1 MPVAARPIMA
11 LELRS
16 VLPYRVAI
24 HRCYLSGAGFKL
36 RQAWLGGKARGE
48 LQNNRLAKGPM
59 SLSTADTQ
67 ADILVAG
74 AGAAGLS
81 TALALAH
88 AGFSVF
94 CAGHVDTRAN
104 GRTVALF
111 EASLRFYNALGVWPH
126 FRGKTAPLA
135 RIAMIDAT
143 GARFPVP
150 SVSFAASEIGLAAF
164 GENIENNVLVEG
176 LAQIATVTKNL
187 VLHEGMIG
195 DIRFDEDAV
204 RATLACGQRVTAKL
218 IAAAD
223 GRMSPARTKAG
234 IGTSAWT
241 YPQIAFTALL
251 SHARPH
257 RNISTEFHTRSGPCT
272 LVPLRPAGDKPNRSS
287 LVWLM
292 SPEAAERR
300 RALSQP
306 ELAQEIEDQVDSLLG
321 KIEIDGPGGFF
332 PMAGMSAN
340 RLVGHRIALVGE
352 AAHIF
357 PPLAAQGL
365 NLSLRDSAALA
376 EVLED
381 ARALGRDIG
390 TAHTLKTYATARR
403 SDIFL
408 RTNGIDILNRS
419 LLSNLFPVDFLRGAG
434 LFAFSM
440 IGPLRRALM
449 REGVLTHGTLPRL
462 MQERPARRFTPLSR
476 GVASTGVSP
485 RG

>member
-1 MPVAARPIMA
+1 
-11 LELRS
+11 
-16 VLPYRVAI
+16 
-24 HRCYLSGAGFKL
+24 
-36 RQAWLGGKARGE
+36 
-48 LQNNRLAKGPM
+48 M
-59 SLSTADTQ
+59 SLSTTETQ

-81 TALALAH
+81 TAIALAQ
-88 AGFSVF
+88 AGFSVV
-94 CAGHVDTRAN
+94 CVGHVDTRTN

-111 EASLRFYNALGVWPH
+111 EASLRFYKALGVWPH

-135 RIAMIDAT
+135 KITMIDVT
-143 GARFPVP
+143 GARIPVP
-150 SVSFAASEIGLAAF
+150 SVSFAASEIGLSAF

-176 LAQIATVTKNL
+176 LAEIASATPNL
-187 VLHEGMIG
+187 VLHEGMIDVISFG
-195 DIRFDEDAV
+195 EDLV
-204 RATLACGQRVTAKL
+204 QATLANGQCVTAML
-218 IAAAD
+218 AAAAD
-223 GRMSPARTKAG
+223 GRGSLARTKAG
-234 IGTSAWT
+234 IGTRTWT
-241 YPQIAFTALL
+241 YPQTAFTALL
-251 SHARPH
+251 SHAKPH

-272 LVPLRPAGDKPNRSS
+272 LVPLRGLEYKPNRSS

-300 RALSQP
+300 RALSNS
-306 ELAQEIEDQVDSLLG
+306 ELAQEVEDQVDSLLG
-321 KIEIDGPGGFF
+321 KVEIDGPGGFF

-340 RLVGHRIALVGE
+340 RLVGHRVALIGE

-390 TAHTLKTYATARR
+390 AVRTLKTYASARR

-408 RTNGIDILNRS
+408 RTNGVDILNRC
-419 LLSNLFPVDFLRGAG
+419 LLSNFFPVDFLRGAG

-462 MQERPARRFTPLSR
+462 MQERPARRFTPSSS
-476 GVASTGVSP
+476 GSASIGMSG
-485 RG
+485 RW

>member
-1 MPVAARPIMA
+1 
-11 LELRS
+11 
-16 VLPYRVAI
+16 
-24 HRCYLSGAGFKL
+24 
-36 RQAWLGGKARGE
+36 
-48 LQNNRLAKGPM
+48 M
-59 SLSTADTQ
+59 SLTAPETQ

-81 TALALAH
+81 TAIALAQ
-88 AGFSVF
+88 AGFSVV
-94 CAGHVDTRAN
+94 CAGHVDLRAN

-111 EASLRFYNALGVWPH
+111 EASLRFYKALGIWPH

-135 RIAMIDAT
+135 KITMIDAT
-143 GARFPVP
+143 GARIPVP
-150 SVSFAASEIGLAAF
+150 SVSFAASEIDLAAF

-176 LAQIATVTKNL
+176 LADIASATGNL
-187 VLHEGMIG
+187 VLHEGMIS
-195 DIRFDEDAV
+195 DIRFDADAV
-204 RATLACGQRVTAKL
+204 RATLTDGHCITAKL
-218 IAAAD
+218 AAAAD
-223 GRMSPARTKAG
+223 GRKSLLRTQAG
-234 IGTSAWT
+234 IGTRSWA

-251 SHARPH
+251 SHAKPH

-272 LVPLRPAGDKPNRSS
+272 LVPLRAAPGRPNRSS

-292 SPEAAERR
+292 SAAEAERR
-300 RALSQP
+300 GALPQP
-306 ELAQEIEDQVDSLLG
+306 LLEQEIENQVDSLLG
-321 KIEIDGPGGFF
+321 KIEIDGPTGFF

-340 RLVGHRIALVGE
+340 HLTGHRVALIGE

-365 NLSLRDSAALA
+365 NLSLRDAATLVEA
-376 EVLED
+376 LED
-381 ARALGRDIG
+381 ARTLGADIG
-390 TAHTLKTYATARR
+390 SAQTLKAYENARR

-408 RTNGIDILNRS
+408 RTNGVDILNRS
-419 LLSNLFPVDFLRGAG
+419 LLSNFFPVDFLRGAG

-462 MQERPARRFTPLSR
+462 MRERPLRRTVPSSR
-476 GVASTGVSP
+476 AAGAVGMSR

>member
-1 MPVAARPIMA
+1 
-11 LELRS
+11 
-16 VLPYRVAI
+16 
-24 HRCYLSGAGFKL
+24 
-36 RQAWLGGKARGE
+36 
-48 LQNNRLAKGPM
+48 M
-59 SLSTADTQ
+59 SLSSAETQ

-81 TALALAH
+81 TAIALAQ

-94 CAGHVDTRAN
+94 CAGQVDGRAN

-111 EASLRFYNALGVWPH
+111 EASLRFYKALGVWPR

-150 SVSFAASEIGLAAF
+150 AVSFAASEIGLSAF

-176 LAQIATVTKNL
+176 LAEIAAATKNL
-187 VLHEGMIG
+187 VLHEGMIS
-195 DIRFDEDAV
+195 DISFDADAV
-204 RATLACGQRVTAKL
+204 RATLANGRCVTAKL
-218 IAAAD
+218 AAAAD
-223 GRMSPARTKAG
+223 GRGSPARTKAG
-234 IGTSAWT
+234 IGTRTWT

-251 SHARPH
+251 SHAKPH

-272 LVPLRPAGDKPNRSS
+272 LVPLCQAENKPNRSS

-292 SPEAAERR
+292 SREAAERR
-300 RALSQP
+300 RALSNS
-306 ELAQEIEDQVDSLLG
+306 ELAQEIEDQVDSLFG
-321 KIEIDGPGGFF
+321 KIESDGPGGFF

-381 ARALGRDIG
+381 ARALGHDIG
-390 TAHTLKTYATARR
+390 SVQTLKIYASARR

-408 RTNGIDILNRS
+408 RTNGVDILNRS
-419 LLSNLFPVDFLRGAG
+419 LLWNLFPVNFLRGAG

-462 MQERPARRFTPLSR
+462 MQERPARRFTPSSR
-476 GVASTGVSP
+476 GSTSIGMSV

>member
-1 MPVAARPIMA
+1 
-11 LELRS
+11 
-16 VLPYRVAI
+16 
-24 HRCYLSGAGFKL
+24 
-36 RQAWLGGKARGE
+36 
-48 LQNNRLAKGPM
+48 M

-81 TALALAH
+81 TALALAQ
-88 AGFSVF
+88 AGFSVV

-111 EASLRFYNALGVWPH
+111 EASLRFYKALGVWPR

-150 SVSFAASEIGLAAF
+150 AVSFAASEIGLAAF

-176 LAQIATVTKNL
+176 LAGLAAGTPNL
-187 VLHEGMIG
+187 VLHEGMID
-195 DIRFDEDAV
+195 DISFGEDAV
-204 RATLACGQRVTAKL
+204 SATLAGGHRVTAKL
-218 IAAAD
+218 AAAAD
-223 GRMSPARTKAG
+223 GRMSPARNKAG
-234 IGTSAWT
+234 IGTRVWS
-241 YPQIAFTALL
+241 YPQVAFTALL
-251 SHARPH
+251 SHAKPH

-272 LVPLRPAGDKPNRSS
+272 LVPLCLAENKPNRSS

-300 RALSQP
+300 RALSNS
-306 ELAQEIEDQVDSLLG
+306 ELAQELQDQVDSLLG

-340 RLVGHRIALVGE
+340 RLVGHRIALIGE

-376 EVLED
+376 EILED
-381 ARALGRDIG
+381 ARALGHDIG
-390 TAHTLKTYATARR
+390 AMQTLKSYASARR
-403 SDIFL
+403 SDIFI
-408 RTNGIDILNRS
+408 RTNGVDILNRS
-419 LLSNLFPVDFLRGAG
+419 LLSNLFPVDLLRGAG

-462 MQERPARRFTPLSR
+462 MQERPARRFTPFSR
-476 GVASTGVSP
+476 GAAPSGLSP

>member
-1 MPVAARPIMA
+1 
-11 LELRS
+11 
-16 VLPYRVAI
+16 
-24 HRCYLSGAGFKL
+24 
-36 RQAWLGGKARGE
+36 
-48 LQNNRLAKGPM
+48 M
-59 SLSTADTQ
+59 SHSTADTQ

-81 TALALAH
+81 AALALAQ
-88 AGFSVF
+88 AGFSVV
-94 CAGHVDTRAN
+94 CVGHVDTRAN

-111 EASLRFYNALGVWPH
+111 EASLRFYKALGVWPR

-143 GARFPVP
+143 GARLPVP
-150 SVSFAASEIGLAAF
+150 SVSFAAAEIGLAAF

-176 LAQIATVTKNL
+176 LAEIAAGTKNL
-187 VLHEGMIG
+187 VLHEDMID
-195 DIRFDEDAV
+195 DIRFCEDWV
-204 RATLACGQRVTAKL
+204 HATLANGQRVTAKL
-218 IAAAD
+218 AAAAD
-223 GRMSPARTKAG
+223 GRGSIARTKAG
-234 IGTSAWT
+234 IGTRVWT

-251 SHARPH
+251 SHPKPH
-257 RNISTEFHTRSGPCT
+257 RNISTEFHARSGPCT
-272 LVPLRPAGDKPNRSS
+272 LVPLRPAEGKPNRSS

-300 RALSQP
+300 RALSNS

-381 ARALGRDIG
+381 ARVLGHDIG
-390 TAHTLKTYATARR
+390 AVQTLKTYASARR

-408 RTNGIDILNRS
+408 RTNGVDILNRS

-462 MQERPARRFTPLSR
+462 MQERPARRFTLFSR
-476 GVASTGVSP
+476 GEASTGMSP
-485 RG
+485 RR

>member
-1 MPVAARPIMA
+1 
-11 LELRS
+11 
-16 VLPYRVAI
+16 
-24 HRCYLSGAGFKL
+24 
-36 RQAWLGGKARGE
+36 
-48 LQNNRLAKGPM
+48 M
-59 SLSTADTQ
+59 SHSETQ
-67 ADILVAG
+67 TDILVAG

-81 TALALAH
+81 AAIALAQ
-88 AGFSVF
+88 AGFSVV
-94 CAGHVDTRAN
+94 CVGHVDRRAN

-111 EASLRFYNALGVWPH
+111 EASLRFYKALGVWPH

-135 RIAMIDAT
+135 RIAMIDST

-150 SVSFAASEIGLAAF
+150 SVSFAASEIGLSAF
-164 GENIENNVLVEG
+164 AENIENNVLVEG
-176 LAQIATVTKNL
+176 LAQIAAATKNL

-195 DIRFDEDAV
+195 DVSFCEDAV
-204 RATLACGQRVTAKL
+204 RATLANGQCVTAQL
-218 IAAAD
+218 AAAAD

-234 IGTSAWT
+234 IGTRIWT

-251 SHARPH
+251 SHPKPH

-272 LVPLRPAGDKPNRSS
+272 LVPLRGVENKPNRSS

-300 RALSQP
+300 RALSNS

-340 RLVGHRIALVGE
+340 RLVGHRIALLGE

-376 EVLED
+376 DVLAD
-381 ARALGRDIG
+381 ARAIGHDIG
-390 TAHTLKTYATARR
+390 AVHTLKNYATARR

-408 RTNGIDILNRS
+408 RTNGVDILNRS

-462 MQERPARRFTPLSR
+462 MQERPARRFTLFSR
-476 GVASTGVSP
+476 GAASTRMSP
-485 RG
+485 RR

>member
-1 MPVAARPIMA
+1 
-11 LELRS
+11 
-16 VLPYRVAI
+16 
-24 HRCYLSGAGFKL
+24 
-36 RQAWLGGKARGE
+36 
-48 LQNNRLAKGPM
+48 M
-59 SLSTADTQ
+59 SHSTADTQ

-81 TALALAH
+81 AALALAQ
-88 AGFSVF
+88 AGFSVV
-94 CAGHVDTRAN
+94 CVGHVDTRAN

-111 EASLRFYNALGVWPH
+111 EASLRFYKALGVWPR

-143 GARFPVP
+143 GARLPVP
-150 SVSFAASEIGLAAF
+150 SVSFAAAEIGLAAF

-176 LAQIATVTKNL
+176 LAEIAAGTKNL
-187 VLHEGMIG
+187 VLHEDMID
-195 DIRFDEDAV
+195 DIRFCEDWV
-204 RATLACGQRVTAKL
+204 HATLANGQRVTAKL
-218 IAAAD
+218 AAAAD
-223 GRMSPARTKAG
+223 GRGSIARTKAG
-234 IGTSAWT
+234 IGTRVWT

-251 SHARPH
+251 SHPKPH
-257 RNISTEFHTRSGPCT
+257 RNISTEFHARSGPCT
-272 LVPLRPAGDKPNRSS
+272 LVPLRPAEGKPNRSS

-300 RALSQP
+300 RALANS
-306 ELAQEIEDQVDSLLG
+306 ELAHEIEDQVDSLLG

-376 EVLED
+376 EVLGN
-381 ARALGRDIG
+381 ARVLGHDIG
-390 TAHTLKTYATARR
+390 AVQTLKTYASARR

-408 RTNGIDILNRS
+408 RTNGVDILNRF
-419 LLSNLFPVDFLRGAG
+419 LLSNLFPIDFLRGAG

-462 MQERPARRFTPLSR
+462 MQERPARRFTLFSR
-476 GVASTGVSP
+476 GEASTGMSP
-485 RG
+485 RR

>member
-1 MPVAARPIMA
+1 
-11 LELRS
+11 
-16 VLPYRVAI
+16 
-24 HRCYLSGAGFKL
+24 
-36 RQAWLGGKARGE
+36 
-48 LQNNRLAKGPM
+48 M
-59 SLSTADTQ
+59 SLSTVETQ
-67 ADILVAG
+67 ADVLVAG

-81 TALALAH
+81 TAIALAQ
-88 AGFSVF
+88 AGFSVA
-94 CAGHVDTRAN
+94 CVGHVDTRAN

-111 EASLRFYNALGVWPH
+111 EASLRFYKALGVWPH

-135 RIAMIDAT
+135 KIAMIDAT
-143 GARFPVP
+143 GARFPVL

-176 LAQIATVTKNL
+176 LAKIAAGTPNL
-187 VLHEGMIG
+187 VLHEGMIT
-195 DIRFDEDAV
+195 DISFGEDVVSAS
-204 RATLACGQRVTAKL
+204 LADGQCVTAKL
-218 IAAAD
+218 AAAAD

-234 IGTSAWT
+234 IGTRSWS

-251 SHARPH
+251 SHAKPH

-272 LVPLRPAGDKPNRSS
+272 LVPLCLAESKPNRSS

-300 RALSQP
+300 RALSNSD
-306 ELAQEIEDQVDSLLG
+306 LAQEIEDQVDSLLG

-340 RLVGHRIALVGE
+340 RLVGHRIALIGE

-376 EVLED
+376 EVLDD
-381 ARALGRDIG
+381 ARALGHDIG
-390 TAHTLKTYATARR
+390 SMQTLKTYAAARR

-408 RTNGIDILNRS
+408 RTNGVDILNRS
-419 LLSNLFPVDFLRGAG
+419 LLSNLFPIDFLRGAG

-449 REGVLTHGTLPRL
+449 REGVLTHGILPRL
-462 MQERPARRFTPLSR
+462 MQERPARRFAPFSP
-476 GVASTGVSP
+476 GAASTGMSG
-485 RG
+485 RR

>member
-1 MPVAARPIMA
+1 
-11 LELRS
+11 
-16 VLPYRVAI
+16 
-24 HRCYLSGAGFKL
+24 
-36 RQAWLGGKARGE
+36 
-48 LQNNRLAKGPM
+48 M
-59 SLSTADTQ
+59 SLSTADTRV
-67 ADILVAG
+67 DILVAG

-81 TALALAH
+81 TALALAQ
-88 AGFSVF
+88 AGFSVV
-94 CAGHVDTRAN
+94 CVGHVDTRAN

-111 EASLRFYNALGVWPH
+111 EASLRFYKALGVWPH

-135 RIAMIDAT
+135 KIAMIDAT

-150 SVSFAASEIGLAAF
+150 SVSFAASEIGLSAF

-176 LAQIATVTKNL
+176 LAGLAAESPNL
-187 VLHEGMIG
+187 VLHEGMIE
-195 DIRFDEDAV
+195 DITFDADAV
-204 RATLACGQRVTAKL
+204 HATLADGPCVTAKL
-218 IAAAD
+218 AAAAD
-223 GRMSPARTKAG
+223 GRASLARAKAG
-234 IGTSAWT
+234 IGTRVWS

-251 SHARPH
+251 SHVKPH
-257 RNISTEFHTRSGPCT
+257 RKVSTEFHTRSGPCT
-272 LVPLRPAGDKPNRSS
+272 LVPLRAAENKPNRSS

-300 RALSQP
+300 RALSNS
-306 ELAQEIEDQVDSLLG
+306 ELAQEIEDQVNSLLG

-332 PMAGMSAN
+332 PMVGMSAN
-340 RLVGHRIALVGE
+340 RLVGHRIALIGE

-365 NLSLRDSAALA
+365 NLSLRDSAALV

-381 ARALGRDIG
+381 ARTLGSDIG
-390 TAHTLKTYATARR
+390 STHMLKAYATARR

-408 RTNGIDILNRS
+408 RTNGVDILNRS
-419 LLSNLFPVDFLRGAG
+419 LLWNLFAVDFLRGAG

-462 MQERPARRFTPLSR
+462 MQERPVRHFTPFSR
-476 GVASTGVSP
+476 GSASIGTSGH
-485 RG
+485 

>member
-1 MPVAARPIMA
+1 
-11 LELRS
+11 
-16 VLPYRVAI
+16 
-24 HRCYLSGAGFKL
+24 
-36 RQAWLGGKARGE
+36 
-48 LQNNRLAKGPM
+48 M
-59 SLSTADTQ
+59 SLSTSETQ

-81 TALALAH
+81 AAIALAQ
-88 AGFSVF
+88 AGFSVV
-94 CAGHVDTRAN
+94 CVGHVDTRAN

-111 EASLRFYNALGVWPH
+111 EASLRFYKALGVWPR
-126 FRGKTAPLA
+126 FRGKTAPLS

-143 GARFPVP
+143 GARFPVAT
-150 SVSFAASEIGLAAF
+150 VSFAASEIGLGAF

-176 LAQIATVTKNL
+176 LAEIAAGTRNL
-187 VLHEGMIG
+187 VLHEGMINE
-195 DIRFDEDAV
+195 ICFDADAA
-204 RATLACGQRVTAKL
+204 RAILADGHRVTAKL
-218 IAAAD
+218 AAAAD

-234 IGTSAWT
+234 IGTRTWT
-241 YPQIAFTALL
+241 YPQIALTALL
-251 SHARPH
+251 SHAKPH

-272 LVPLRPAGDKPNRSS
+272 LVPLCEAENKPNRSS

-300 RALSQP
+300 RALSQC
-306 ELAQEIEDQVDSLLG
+306 ELAQEIEDQVNSLLG
-321 KIEIDGPGGFF
+321 KIEIDGSGGFF
-332 PMAGMSAN
+332 PMTGMSVN
-340 RLVGHRIALVGE
+340 PLVGHRIALVGE

-381 ARALGRDIG
+381 ARARGHAIG
-390 TAHTLKTYATARR
+390 SVQTLKAYASARR

-408 RTNGIDILNRS
+408 RTNGVDILNRS

-440 IGPLRRALM
+440 IGPFRRALM

-462 MQERPARRFTPLSR
+462 MQERPARSFTPSSR
-476 GVASTGVSP
+476 GSTSIGMSG

>member
-1 MPVAARPIMA
+1 
-11 LELRS
+11 
-16 VLPYRVAI
+16 
-24 HRCYLSGAGFKL
+24 
-36 RQAWLGGKARGE
+36 
-48 LQNNRLAKGPM
+48 M
-59 SLSTADTQ
+59 SLPADDTQ
-67 ADILVAG
+67 ADVLVAG

-81 TALALAH
+81 TAIALAQ
-88 AGFSVF
+88 AGFSVV
-94 CAGHVDTRAN
+94 CVGHVDTGAN

-111 EASLRFYNALGVWPH
+111 EASLRFYKALGVWPH

-135 RIAMIDAT
+135 RITMVDAT

-150 SVSFAASEIGLAAF
+150 AVSFAASEIGLGAF

-176 LAQIATVTKNL
+176 LAEIAAGTSHL
-187 VLHEGMIG
+187 VLHEGMIDNISFG
-195 DIRFDEDAV
+195 EDAV
-204 RATLACGQRVTAKL
+204 HATLANGQWVTAKL
-218 IAAAD
+218 AAAAD
-223 GRMSPARTKAG
+223 GRASLARTKAG
-234 IGTSAWT
+234 IGARVWT
-241 YPQIAFTALL
+241 YPQVAFTALL
-251 SHARPH
+251 SHAKPH

-272 LVPLRPAGDKPNRSS
+272 LVPLRPAENKPHRSS

-300 RALSQP
+300 RALSNP
-306 ELAQEIEDQVDSLLG
+306 ELAREIEDQVDSLLG

-340 RLVGHRIALVGE
+340 RLVGHRVALIGE

-376 EVLED
+376 DVLEG
-381 ARALGRDIG
+381 ARALGYDIG
-390 TAHTLKTYATARR
+390 SMQTLKTYAAARR
-403 SDIFL
+403 SDVFL
-408 RTNGIDILNRS
+408 RTNGVDILNRS
-419 LLSNLFPVDFLRGAG
+419 LLLNLFPADFLRAAG

-462 MQERPARRFTPLSR
+462 MQKRPARRFTPSSR
-476 GVASTGVSP
+476 GSASIDMS
-485 RG
+485 RR

>member
-1 MPVAARPIMA
+1 
-11 LELRS
+11 
-16 VLPYRVAI
+16 
-24 HRCYLSGAGFKL
+24 
-36 RQAWLGGKARGE
+36 
-48 LQNNRLAKGPM
+48 M
-59 SLSTADTQ
+59 SLSTSETQ

-81 TALALAH
+81 TALALAQ
-88 AGFSVF
+88 AGFSVL
-94 CAGHVDTRAN
+94 CVGHVDTRAN

-111 EASLRFYNALGVWPH
+111 EASLRFYKALGVWPH

-176 LAQIATVTKNL
+176 LAEIAAGTQNL
-187 VLHEGMIG
+187 VLHEGLID
-195 DIRFDEDAV
+195 DISFDADAV
-204 RATLACGQRVTAKL
+204 RATLAGGHRVTAKL
-218 IAAAD
+218 AAAAD
-223 GRMSPARTKAG
+223 GRGSLARTKAG
-234 IGTSAWT
+234 IGTRVWS

-251 SHARPH
+251 SHAKPH

-272 LVPLRPAGDKPNRSS
+272 LVPLRAVENKPNRSS

-292 SPEAAERR
+292 TPEAAERR

-306 ELAQEIEDQVDSLLG
+306 KLAQEIEDQVDSLLG

-340 RLVGHRIALVGE
+340 RLVGHRIALIGE

-381 ARALGRDIG
+381 ARALGHDIG
-390 TAHTLKTYATARR
+390 SARTLKTYATARR

-419 LLSNLFPVDFLRGAG
+419 LLSNLFPVDVLRGAG

-462 MQERPARRFTPLSR
+462 MQARPIRRLALRSR
-476 GVASTGVSP
+476 SATAIGRSG
-485 RG
+485 R

>member
-1 MPVAARPIMA
+1 
-11 LELRS
+11 
-16 VLPYRVAI
+16 
-24 HRCYLSGAGFKL
+24 
-36 RQAWLGGKARGE
+36 
-48 LQNNRLAKGPM
+48 M
-59 SLSTADTQ
+59 SLSSAETQ

-81 TALALAH
+81 TAIALAQ

-94 CAGHVDTRAN
+94 CAGQVDGRAN

-111 EASLRFYNALGVWPH
+111 EASLRFYKALGVWPR

-150 SVSFAASEIGLAAF
+150 AVSFAASEIGLSAF

-176 LAQIATVTKNL
+176 LAEITAATKNL
-187 VLHEGMIG
+187 VLHEGMIS
-195 DIRFDEDAV
+195 DISFDADAV
-204 RATLACGQRVTAKL
+204 RATLANGRCVTAKL
-218 IAAAD
+218 AAAAD
-223 GRMSPARTKAG
+223 GRGSPARTKAG
-234 IGTSAWT
+234 IGTRTWT

-251 SHARPH
+251 SHAKPH

-272 LVPLRPAGDKPNRSS
+272 LVPLCQAENKPNRSS

-292 SPEAAERR
+292 SREAAERR
-300 RALSQP
+300 RALSNS
-306 ELAQEIEDQVDSLLG
+306 ELAQEIEDQVDSLFG

-381 ARALGRDIG
+381 ARALGHDIG
-390 TAHTLKTYATARR
+390 SVQTLKIYASARR

-408 RTNGIDILNRS
+408 RTNGVDILNRS

-462 MQERPARRFTPLSR
+462 MQERPARRFTPSSS
-476 GVASTGVSP
+476 GPASIGMFE
-485 RG
+485 RW

>member
-1 MPVAARPIMA
+1 
-11 LELRS
+11 
-16 VLPYRVAI
+16 
-24 HRCYLSGAGFKL
+24 
-36 RQAWLGGKARGE
+36 
-48 LQNNRLAKGPM
+48 M
-59 SLSTADTQ
+59 SLSTAEPQ

-81 TALALAH
+81 TAIALAQ
-88 AGFSVF
+88 AGFSVV
-94 CAGHVDTRAN
+94 CVGHVDTRAN

-111 EASLRFYNALGVWPH
+111 EASLRFYKALGVWPH

-135 RIAMIDAT
+135 KIAMTDAT

-150 SVSFAASEIGLAAF
+150 AVSFAASEIGLSAF

-176 LAQIATVTKNL
+176 LAEIAAGTPNL
-187 VLHEGMIG
+187 VLHEGMID
-195 DIRFDEDAV
+195 DISFGEDAV
-204 RATLACGQRVTAKL
+204 RATLAGGKRVTAKL
-218 IAAAD
+218 AAAAD
-223 GRMSPARTKAG
+223 GRGSLARTKAG
-234 IGTSAWT
+234 IGTRVWS

-251 SHARPH
+251 SHAKPH

-272 LVPLRPAGDKPNRSS
+272 LVPLCLAENKPNRSS

-292 SPEAAERR
+292 STEAAERR
-300 RALSQP
+300 RALSTS

-340 RLVGHRIALVGE
+340 RLVGHRVALIGE

-365 NLSLRDSAALA
+365 NLSLRDSAALT

-381 ARALGRDIG
+381 TRALGHDIG
-390 TAHTLKTYATARR
+390 LVQTLKTYATARR

-408 RTNGIDILNRS
+408 RTNGVDILNRS
-419 LLSNLFPVDFLRGAG
+419 LLLNFFPVDFLRSAG

-462 MQERPARRFTPLSR
+462 MQERPARRFTPFSR
-476 GVASTGVSP
+476 GAASTGPST
-485 RG
+485 RK

>member
-1 MPVAARPIMA
+1 
-11 LELRS
+11 
-16 VLPYRVAI
+16 
-24 HRCYLSGAGFKL
+24 
-36 RQAWLGGKARGE
+36 
-48 LQNNRLAKGPM
+48 M
-59 SLSTADTQ
+59 SLSAPETQ
-67 ADILVAG
+67 AEILVVG

-81 TALALAH
+81 TAIALAQ

-94 CAGHVDTRAN
+94 CAGHVDMRAK

-111 EASLRFYNALGVWPH
+111 EASLRFYKALDIWPH

-135 RIAMIDAT
+135 RITMIDAT
-143 GARFPVP
+143 GSRFPVP
-150 SVSFAASEIGLAAF
+150 SVSFAASEIGLSAF

-176 LAQIATVTKNL
+176 LAKIAAETPNL
-187 VLHEGMIG
+187 VLHEGMID
-195 DIRFDEDAV
+195 DISFEADAV
-204 RATLACGQRVTAKL
+204 SATLADWQCVTAKL
-218 IAAAD
+218 AAAAD
-223 GRMSPARTKAG
+223 GRASLARTKAG
-234 IGTSAWT
+234 IGTRAWT
-241 YPQIAFTALL
+241 YPQTAFTALL
-251 SHARPH
+251 SHPKPH

-272 LVPLRPAGDKPNRSS
+272 LVPLCLAENKPNRSS

-300 RALSQP
+300 RALSNP
-306 ELAQEIEDQVDSLLG
+306 ELAEEIEDQVDSLLG

-340 RLVGHRIALVGE
+340 RLVGHRIALIGE

-381 ARALGRDIG
+381 ARAFGADIG
-390 TAHTLKTYATARR
+390 SVQTLKTYATARR

-419 LLSNLFPVDFLRGAG
+419 LLSNLFPVDFLRGTG

-462 MQERPARRFTPLSR
+462 MQERPARRFTSSSR
-476 GVASTGVSP
+476 GSASIGMSG

>member
-1 MPVAARPIMA
+1 
-11 LELRS
+11 
-16 VLPYRVAI
+16 
-24 HRCYLSGAGFKL
+24 
-36 RQAWLGGKARGE
+36 
-48 LQNNRLAKGPM
+48 M
-59 SLSTADTQ
+59 SLSTADTH
-67 ADILVAG
+67 ADVLVAG

-81 TALALAH
+81 TALALAR

-94 CAGHVDTRAN
+94 CVGHVDTSAN

-111 EASLRFYNALGVWPH
+111 EASLRFYKALGVWPH

-135 RIAMIDAT
+135 RIAIIDAT
-143 GARFPVP
+143 GTRFPAPAVT
-150 SVSFAASEIGLAAF
+150 FAASEIGLSAF

-176 LAQIATVTKNL
+176 LAEIAAGTSNL
-187 VLHEGMIG
+187 VLHEGMID
-195 DIRFDEDAV
+195 DISFCEDAV
-204 RATLACGQRVTAKL
+204 RATLADGHRVTAKL
-218 IAAAD
+218 AAAAD
-223 GRMSPARTKAG
+223 GRGSLARTKAG
-234 IGTSAWT
+234 IGTRVWT

-251 SHARPH
+251 SHAKSH

-272 LVPLRPAGDKPNRSS
+272 LVPLCLAENKPNRLS

-300 RALSQP
+300 RALSNS
-306 ELAQEIEDQVDSLLG
+306 ELAQEIEDQVNSLLG

-340 RLVGHRIALVGE
+340 RLVGHRIALIGE

-381 ARALGRDIG
+381 ARALGHDIG
-390 TAHTLKTYATARR
+390 SLQTLKAYATARR

-408 RTNGIDILNRS
+408 RTNGVDILNRS

-434 LFAFSM
+434 LFTFSM

-449 REGVLTHGTLPRL
+449 REGVLTHGTLPRF
-462 MQERPARRFTPLSR
+462 MQERPIRRLTPFSR
-476 GVASTGVSP
+476 GAAPSGMSP

>member
-1 MPVAARPIMA
+1 VCSSD
-11 LELRS
+11 L
-16 VLPYRVAI
+16 
-24 HRCYLSGAGFKL
+24 
-36 RQAWLGGKARGE
+36 
-48 LQNNRLAKGPM
+48 
-59 SLSTADTQ
+59 
-67 ADILVAG
+67 
-74 AGAAGLS
+74 
-81 TALALAH
+81 
-88 AGFSVF
+88 
-94 CAGHVDTRAN
+94 
-104 GRTVALF
+104 LF
-111 EASLRFYNALGVWPH
+111 EASLRFYKALGVWPG

-150 SVSFAASEIGLAAF
+150 AVSFAASEIGLSAF

-176 LAQIATVTKNL
+176 LAEIAAATKNL
-187 VLHEGMIG
+187 VLHEGMIS
-195 DIRFDEDAV
+195 DISFDADAIL
-204 RATLACGQRVTAKL
+204 ATLADGQCVTAKL
-218 IAAAD
+218 AAAAD
-223 GRMSPARTKAG
+223 GRGSLARTKAG
-234 IGTSAWT
+234 IGTRTWT

-251 SHARPH
+251 SHAKPH

-272 LVPLRPAGDKPNRSS
+272 LVPLCLAEYKPNRSS

-300 RALSQP
+300 RALSNS
-306 ELAQEIEDQVDSLLG
+306 ELAQEIEDQVESLLG
-321 KIEIDGPGGFF
+321 KVEIDGPGGFF

-352 AAHIF
+352 AAHNF

-365 NLSLRDSAALA
+365 NLSLRDGAALA

-381 ARALGRDIG
+381 ARVLGRDIG
-390 TAHTLKTYATARR
+390 STQTLKAYENARR

-408 RTNGIDILNRS
+408 RTNGIGILNRS
-419 LLSNLFPVDFLRGAG
+419 LLWNLFPVDFLRGAG

-462 MQERPARRFTPLSR
+462 MQERPARRFTLFSR
-476 GVASTGVSP
+476 GEASTGMSP
-485 RG
+485 RR